1 MDASYVGL
9 DVAKAWVDVCLI
21 PGASGRP
28 ERWRIDQT
36 STAWAALVQ
45 RLIPIAPD
53 RIVLEATGGYEQGV
67 AEALAAADLPV
78 VVVNPFRVRKYAQ
91 ATGQLAKTD
100 QLDAALLA
108 RYGQQVQPPV
118 RPLPSPVQRELA
130 ALVARRRQLIAQQT
144 AETNRL
150 EQATPAVQASVA
162 RVQAWLADEL
172 ATLEAAIADLLAR
185 EPHWQ
190 RQQQVLES
198 VPGVGTVVA
207 STLLAEVP
215 ELGQLDRREIAAL
228 VGVAPFNVD
237 SGVWRGS
244 RHTWGGRATVRSV
257 LYMAVVSG
265 RRYNPL
271 IKEFYERLVARG
283 KPGKVALVA
292 CMRKLIVLRNAMVRD
307 GVPFD
312 PARVPST

>member
-1 MDASYVGL
+1 MAAAYVGL
-9 DVAKAWVDVCLI
+9 DVAKGWVDVCLVR
-21 PGASGRP
+21 GADSQL
-28 ERWRIDQT
+28 EHWRIDQNA
-36 STAWAALVQ
+36 SAWAALVQ
-45 RLIPIAPD
+45 RLLPLAPD
-53 RIVLEATGGYEQGV
+53 RIVLEATGGYEQGL
-67 AEALAAADLPV
+67 AEALAAANLPV
-78 VVVNPFRVRKYAQ
+78 VVVNPFKVRKYAQ

-108 RYGQQVQPPV
+108 RYGQQMQPPL

-130 ALVARRRQLIAQQT
+130 ALVARRRHLVAQQT

-150 EQATPAVQASVA
+150 EQATAAVQASVA
-162 RVQAWLADEL
+162 RMRGWLADEL
-172 ATLEAAIADLLAR
+172 ATLEAAIADLLAHD
-185 EPHWQ
+185 PHWQ
-190 RQQQVLES
+190 RRQQVLES

-207 STLLAEVP
+207 STLVAEVP

-271 IKEFYERLVARG
+271 IKTFYERLVARG

-292 CMRKLIVLRNAMVRD
+292 CMRKLIVLLNAMVRD
-307 GVPFD
+307 GQLFD
-312 PARVPST
+312 PARIPST

>member
-1 MDASYVGL
+1 MDALCVGL
-9 DVAKAWVDVCLI
+9 DVAKAWVDVCLM
-21 PGASGRP
+21 PGDGAPPVS
-28 ERWRIDQT
+28 WRIAQT
-36 STAWAALVQ
+36 AADWAGLVR
-45 RLIPIAPD
+45 RLSPLAPH
-53 RIVLEATGGYEQGV
+53 RIVLEATGGYELGL
-67 AEALAAADLPV
+67 ADALAAADLPV
-78 VVVNPFRVRKYAQ
+78 VVVNPFKVRKYAQ

-108 RYGQQVQPPV
+108 RYGQQVQPPL
-118 RPLPSPVQRELA
+118 RPLPSPTQRALA
-130 ALVARRRQLIAQQT
+130 MLVTRRRQLVAQQT

-150 EQATPAVQASVA
+150 EQATAAIQASIA
-162 RVQAWLADEL
+162 RHLAWIAEEL
-172 ATLEAAIADLLAR
+172 AVIEASIAAELASDA
-185 EPHWQ
+185 HWQ
-190 RQQQVLES
+190 RQRQLLES
-198 VPGVGTVVA
+198 VPGVGAVVA
-207 STLLAEVP
+207 STLVAEVP

-271 IKEFYERLVARG
+271 IKAFYERLVERG

-292 CMRKLIVLRNAMVRD
+292 CMRKLIVLLNAILRD

-312 PARVPST
+312 PARASSA

>member
-9 DVAKAWVDVCLI
+9 DVAKGWVDVCLLS
-21 PGASGRP
+21 PRSPYP

-36 STAWAALVQ
+36 AAAWAALVQ
-45 RLIPIAPD
+45 RLTPLAPQ
-53 RIVLEATGGYEQGV
+53 RVILEATGGYEQGL
-67 AEALAAADLPV
+67 ADALAAADLPV
-78 VVVNPFRVRKYAQ
+78 VVVNPLRVRKYAQ

-100 QLDAALLA
+100 RLDALLLA
-108 RYGQQVQPPV
+108 RYGQQVHPPL
-118 RPLPSPVQRELA
+118 RPLPTAVQRELA
-130 ALVARRRQLIAQQT
+130 ALVARRRQVVAQQT
-144 AETNRL
+144 AETNRM
-150 EQATPAVQASVA
+150 EQAPPAVQASVA
-162 RVQAWLADEL
+162 RMQAWLAEEL
-172 ATLEAAIADLLAR
+172 ATLATTIAALLAR

-198 VPGVGTVVA
+198 VPGVGAVVA

-237 SGVWRGS
+237 SGAWRGS
-244 RHTWGGRATVRSV
+244 RHIWGGRATVRSV

-271 IKEFYERLVARG
+271 IKGFYERLVARG

-292 CMRKLIVLRNAMVRD
+292 CMRKLIVLLNAMVRD